1 MTIIRH
7 KGFTCLCV
15 FVYLSLNLHVIV
27 ECLVSSYTYILIC
40 LWYISVCL
48 CVCVGGNPLFLVAH
62 VCVFY
67 SCALSVCACM
77 YAFVCSLFLSYMCAV
92 CMTVFNYIIISSIS
106 LVCGLCASA
115 SCWLGLAL
123 HLSSLAEI
131 YEVTGG
137 DMEEVWAGL
146 KARYKEK

>member
-1 MTIIRH
+1 MS
-7 KGFTCLCV
+7 
-15 FVYLSLNLHVIV
+15 LSSVWF
-27 ECLVSSYTYILIC
+27 LVILIY
-40 LWYISVCL
+40 LYVCGIFL
-48 CVCVGGNPLFLVAH
+48 FVCVCVLVGILSFWLH

-137 DMEEVWAGL
+137 DMEEV
-146 KARYKEK
+146 